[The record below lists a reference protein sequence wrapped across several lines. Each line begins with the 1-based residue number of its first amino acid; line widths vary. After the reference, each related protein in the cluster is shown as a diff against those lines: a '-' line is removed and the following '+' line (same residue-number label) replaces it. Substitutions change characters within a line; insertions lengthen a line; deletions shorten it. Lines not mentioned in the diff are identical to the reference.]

1 MADTLQKPI
10 LLPVLKAAL
19 EKVMQRTITAESLG
33 TAIAASDLQL
43 HYQPK
48 LARQGD
54 GSWAIEGAEALMRWY
69 HPELGMLMPAEFI
82 PLAAQAGLSDAVTD
96 LALRAA
102 VAQLGA
108 WQGRGLVLNVAVNIP
123 PDILTDVDFPD
134 QVSDLLQEYHV
145 DGSHLTLEVTE
156 EAAMENQETAMDILA
171 RLRLKGVQIAID
183 DFGTGYSSLKQLF
196 YMPFSELKID
206 GSFVKDIETSEEA
219 RIMVRTMIQMGHNLN
234 LTICAEAVETQ
245 AALDFLEAEGCDKVQ
260 GFFFSEAITAA
271 EFETFVRNCSPQGAQ
286 EVEGG
291 DYVIAFALPE

>member
-96 LALRAA
+96 LALRGGGGTARR
-102 VAQLGA
+102 VA
-108 WQGRGLVLNVAVNIP
+108 
-123 PDILTDVDFPD
+123 
-134 QVSDLLQEYHV
+134 
-145 DGSHLTLEVTE
+145 
-156 EAAMENQETAMDILA
+156 
-171 RLRLKGVQIAID
+171 
-183 DFGTGYSSLKQLF
+183 GTR
-196 YMPFSELKID
+196 
-206 GSFVKDIETSEEA
+206 A
-219 RIMVRTMIQMGHNLN
+219 
-234 LTICAEAVETQ
+234 
-245 AALDFLEAEGCDKVQ
+245 
-260 GFFFSEAITAA
+260 
-271 EFETFVRNCSPQGAQ
+271 GAQ
-286 EVEGG
+286 RRGQHPAR
-291 DYVIAFALPE
+291 YSH

>member
-1 MADTLQKPI
+1 
-10 LLPVLKAAL
+10 
-19 EKVMQRTITAESLG
+19 
-33 TAIAASDLQL
+33 
-43 HYQPK
+43 
-48 LARQGD
+48 
-54 GSWAIEGAEALMRWY
+54 
-69 HPELGMLMPAEFI
+69 
-82 PLAAQAGLSDAVTD
+82 
-96 LALRAA
+96 
-102 VAQLGA
+102 
-108 WQGRGLVLNVAVNIP
+108 VLNVAVNIP